1 MLFIKKNEDIQ
12 KEQEAQLK
20 THYQPQPKAHQGCG
34 CGSKPLRKKQ
44 QVTKE
49 ELKEIIKKNK
59 SKFM

>member
-12 KEQEAQLK
+12 KEQKQVQIQS
-20 THYQPQPKAHQGCG
+20 QPHSQGCG
-34 CGSKPLRKKQ
+34 CQKPLRKKKQ
-44 QVTKE
+44 HTKE